1 MMRNAAMAMIALA
14 LAGAVEART
23 DARAGADRPAAA
35 EREESVADHREEG
48 REVAV
53 LGAGCFWCVEAVF
66 QRLDGVVSV
75 MPGYAGGDKPNPTYE
90 EVCGG
95 RTGHAEVARVE
106 FDPER
111 ISYQRLLDV
120 FWRAHDPT
128 TLNRQGADVGTQ
140 YRSAIFYAD
149 GAQRAAAEAS
159 KQAAQSEFGGH
170 IVTEIVPLDAFYP
183 AEDYHRDYYNRNR
196 QAPYCRAVIAPK
208 LRKLGLE

>member
-35 EREESVADHREEG
+35 ERQEPMADPRADG

-159 KQAAQSEFGGH
+159 KQAAQSEFGGR